1 MKKRK
6 FSALMLSIILAAAS
20 VGFAAAAEKTAT
32 DTISAGQSAAKDV
45 IDKATQT
52 VGDLIES
59 LWSTDTT
66 AENTSAASASW
77 TSGKLK
83 AAKVDLTKV
92 ASASYDK
99 LRLSW
104 EPLSGVDGY
113 QIYRATAKSGKYA
126 KIATVKG
133 AARASYTDTGRTC
146 GTRYYYKLRAYKKIG
161 GKTVYSKYS
170 AILSAYAKP
179 AKVKVTDAYA
189 PINSV
194 LSIAVS
200 FTTVRG
206 ATDYEVQL
214 NQIKKN
220 GKETGFR
227 SYTYNDEGVK
237 RTFTTYKQWLAKL
250 KKQYP
255 SGYVTRAYMENGKH
269 LTEKMTVEEFAE
281 TSLKKNQA
289 SIELVQDDSI
299 YEFRVRAYRKVN
311 GRKVYGSW
319 SEPYT
324 LKETLNLDEIH
335 AALRQYAIDYA
346 AKNEPRW
353 HYEDRPGGNPQ
364 NSNYYSDGEWAG
376 FSIYSKQEQVIERLK
391 PTIARYIGQVVEQG
405 GSETGFIYISRV
417 APGDWQDAFN
427 KSDSPYTYYKGFML
441 W

>member
-6 FSALMLSIILAAAS
+6 LSALMLSIILAAAS

-45 IDKATQT
+45 IDKTAQT
-52 VGDLIES
+52 VGDLIDS
-59 LWSTDTT
+59 LWSTGT
-66 AENTSAASASW
+66 AADQNASTSW
-77 TSGKLK
+77 TSSKLK
-83 AAKVDLTKV
+83 AAKVDFTKV

-113 QIYRATAKSGKYA
+113 QIYRATSKSGKYA

-133 AARASYTDTGRTC
+133 ASSATYTDTGRTC

-189 PINSV
+189 PHTAVSAID
-194 LSIAVS
+194 VS

-206 ATDYEVQL
+206 ATDYEAQI

-227 SYTYNDEGVK
+227 SYTYNEEGVK
-237 RTFTTYKQWLAKL
+237 WTFETYKQRLAKM
-250 KKQYP
+250 KKMYP
-255 SGYVTRAYMENGKH
+255 SGYVTKTYMENGKVI
-269 LTEKMTVEEFAE
+269 EKKMTVEKFTE
-281 TSLKKNQA
+281 TMIGKNQA
-289 SIELVQDDSI
+289 GIELVQDDSI

-324 LKETLNLDEIH
+324 LKETLNLDEIFKE
-335 AALRQYAIDYA
+335 LRQYMIDYA
-346 AKNEPRW
+346 AKHEPRW

-376 FSIYSKQEQVIERLK
+376 FSIYSKQEEV
-391 PTIARYIGQVVEQG
+391 IARYKKSIEVYLSQVVDQG
-405 GSETGFIYISRV
+405 GSETGFLYISRV
-417 APGDWQDAFN
+417 APGDWEDAFQ
-427 KSDSPYTYYKGFML
+427 KSEGPETYYKGFFL

>member
-1 MKKRK
+1 MKKNWIWRR
-6 FSALMLSIILAAAS
+6 MLGMAIGVCMTAGAWGAA
-20 VGFAAAAEKTAT
+20 FAADEITVCPEESPLT
-32 DTISAGQSAAKDV
+32 VISADDGENAA
-45 IDKATQT
+45 
-52 VGDLIES
+52 
-59 LWSTDTT
+59 
-66 AENTSAASASW
+66 W
-77 TSGKLK
+77 TSSKLK
-83 AAKVDLTKV
+83 AAQVDFTKV

-113 QIYRATAKSGKYA
+113 QIYRATSKSGKYA

-133 AARASYTDTGRTC
+133 ASSATYTDTGRTC

-170 AILSAYAKP
+170 TILSAYAKP

-189 PINSV
+189 PSNSTV
-194 LSIAVS
+194 TIAVS

-206 ATDYEVQL
+206 ATDYEAQI
-214 NQIKKN
+214 NQIKN

-227 SYTYNDEGVK
+227 SYTYNEEGRK
-237 RTFTTYKQWLAKL
+237 CTLETYKQCLAKM
-250 KKQYP
+250 KKMYP
-255 SGYVTRAYMENGKH
+255 SGYVTRTYVENGKVI
-269 LTEKMTVEEFAE
+269 EKKMTVEKFTE
-281 TSLKKNQA
+281 TMVGKNQVET
-289 SIELVQDDSI
+289 ELVQDDSI

-311 GRKVYGSW
+311 GRKVYGAW

-376 FSIYSKQEQVIERLK
+376 FSIYSKQETVIAGLK
-391 PTIARYIGQVVEQG
+391 PVIARYIGQVVEQG

-427 KSDSPYTYYKGFML
+427 KSEGPETYYKGFML

>member
-1 MKKRK
+1 MKKNWIWRR
-6 FSALMLSIILAAAS
+6 LLGLAIGACMTAGAWGAA
-20 VGFAAAAEKTAT
+20 FAADEITVCPEESPLT
-32 DTISAGQSAAKDV
+32 VVSADDG
-45 IDKATQT
+45 
-52 VGDLIES
+52 
-59 LWSTDTT
+59 
-66 AENTSAASASW
+66 ENTAW
-77 TSGKLK
+77 TSSKLK
-83 AAKVDLTKV
+83 AAKVDFTKV

-113 QIYRATAKSGKYA
+113 QIYRATSKSGKYA
-126 KIATVKG
+126 KIATVKD
-133 AARASYTDTGRTC
+133 ASSATYTDTGRTC

-189 PINSV
+189 PGNSTV
-194 LSIAVS
+194 TIAVN

-206 ATDYEVQL
+206 ATDYEAQI

-227 SYTYNDEGVK
+227 NYTYDEDGK
-237 RTFTTYKQWLAKL
+237 KSSFSTYKQRLAML

-255 SGYVTRAYMENGKH
+255 SGYVTRSYMENGKVIDQ
-269 LTEKMTVEEFAE
+269 KMTVAKFTE
-281 TSLKKNQA
+281 TLIGKDQVK
-289 SIELVQDDSI
+289 IDMVQDDSI

-311 GRKVYGSW
+311 GRKVYGAW

-324 LKETLNLDEIH
+324 MKETLNLDEIH

-376 FSIYSKQEQVIERLK
+376 FSIYSKQEQVIEKLE

-405 GSETGFIYISRV
+405 GSETGFIYLSRV

-427 KSDSPYTYYKGFML
+427 KSEGPETYYKGFML

>member
-1 MKKRK
+1 MKKNRIWRR
-6 FSALMLSIILAAAS
+6 LLGLAIGACMTAGAWGAA
-20 VGFAAAAEKTAT
+20 FAADEITVCPEESPLT
-32 DTISAGQSAAKDV
+32 VVSADDG
-45 IDKATQT
+45 
-52 VGDLIES
+52 
-59 LWSTDTT
+59 
-66 AENTSAASASW
+66 ENTAW
-77 TSGKLK
+77 TSGRLK
-83 AAKVDLTKV
+83 AAKVDFTKV
-92 ASASYDK
+92 TSASYDK

-113 QIYRATAKSGKYA
+113 QIYRATSKSGKYA

-133 AARASYTDTGRTC
+133 ASSATYTDTGRTC
-146 GTRYYYKLRAYKKIG
+146 GTRFYYKLRAYKKIG

-189 PINSV
+189 PENSMV
-194 LSIAVS
+194 TIAVN

-206 ATDYEVQL
+206 ATDYEAQI

-237 RTFTTYKQWLAKL
+237 RTFGTYKQRLAML

-255 SGYVTRAYMENGKH
+255 SGYATIAYMENGKH
-269 LTEKMTVEEFAE
+269 LSKKVTVAE
-281 TSLKKNQA
+281 LAATMIAKNQVA
-289 SIELVQDDSI
+289 IELVQDDSI

-324 LKETLNLDEIH
+324 LKETLNLDEIFKE
-335 AALRQYAIDYA
+335 LRQYAIDYA

-353 HYEDRPGGNPQ
+353 HYDDSRTETPREA
-364 NSNYYSDGEWAG
+364 NYYSDGEWTG
-376 FSIYSKQEQVIERLK
+376 FSIYSKQEKVIEKLK

-405 GSETGFIYISRV
+405 GSETGFIYLSRV

-427 KSDSPYTYYKGFML
+427 KSEGPETYYKGFML

>member
-1 MKKRK
+1 MKKNWIWRR
-6 FSALMLSIILAAAS
+6 MLGMAIGVCMTAGAWGVA
-20 VGFAAAAEKTAT
+20 FAADEITVCPEESPLT
-32 DTISAGQSAAKDV
+32 VVSADDG
-45 IDKATQT
+45 
-52 VGDLIES
+52 
-59 LWSTDTT
+59 
-66 AENTSAASASW
+66 ENTSW
-77 TSGKLK
+77 TSSKLK
-83 AAKVDLTKV
+83 AAKVDFTKV

-113 QIYRATAKSGKYA
+113 QIYRATSKSGKYA

-133 AARASYTDTGRTC
+133 ASSATYTDTGRTC

-170 AILSAYAKP
+170 SILSAYAKP

-189 PINSV
+189 PDASV
-194 LSIAVS
+194 SAIAVN
-200 FTTVRG
+200 FKTVRG
-206 ATDYEVQL
+206 ATDYEAQV

-237 RTFTTYKQWLAKL
+237 RTFGTYKQRLAML
-250 KKQYP
+250 KKEYP
-255 SGYVTRAYMENGKH
+255 SGYTTMEIKENGQYITK
-269 LTEKMTVEEFAE
+269 KVTVAE
-281 TSLKKNQA
+281 LAATMIPPDHAQ
-289 SIELVQDDSI
+289 IELVQDESI

-353 HYEDRPGGNPQ
+353 HYDDSRTETPREA
-364 NSNYYSDGEWAG
+364 NYYVDGEWPG
-376 FSIYSKQEQVIERLK
+376 VSIYAKKEDILK
-391 PTIARYIGQVVEQG
+391 LYQSYIRDYIDQVVKQG
-405 GSETGFIYISRV
+405 GSDEGYIYLSRI
-417 APGDWQDAFN
+417 APGDWEDAFIR
-427 KSDSPYTYYKGFML
+427 SDSPYTYYKGFML

>member
-1 MKKRK
+1 MKKNRIWRR
-6 FSALMLSIILAAAS
+6 LLGLAIGACMTAGAWG
-20 VGFAAAAEKTAT
+20 VAFAADEITVCPEESPLT
-32 DTISAGQSAAKDV
+32 VISADDG
-45 IDKATQT
+45 
-52 VGDLIES
+52 
-59 LWSTDTT
+59 
-66 AENTSAASASW
+66 ENTAW
-77 TSGKLK
+77 TSSKLK

-113 QIYRATAKSGKYA
+113 QIYRATSKSGKYA

-133 AARASYTDTGRTC
+133 ASGATYTDTGRTC

-170 AILSAYAKP
+170 SILSACAKP

-189 PINSV
+189 PHTAVSAID
-194 LSIAVS
+194 VS

-227 SYTYNDEGVK
+227 SYTYNDEGQK
-237 RTFTTYKQWLAKL
+237 WTFETYKQRLAKM
-250 KKQYP
+250 KKMYP
-255 SGYVTRAYMENGKH
+255 SGYVTKTYMENGEVIEK
-269 LTEKMTVEEFAE
+269 KMTVEKFTE
-281 TSLKKNQA
+281 TMIGKNQA
-289 SIELVQDDSI
+289 GIELVQDDSI

-311 GRKVYGSW
+311 GRMLYGSW

-324 LKETLNLDEIH
+324 LKETVDIDEVFKE
-335 AALRQYAIDYA
+335 LRQYAIDYA

-353 HYEDRPGGNPQ
+353 HYEERPGGNPQ
-364 NSNYYSDGEWAG
+364 NSNYYTDGEFPG
-376 FSIYSKQEQVIERLK
+376 VSIY
-391 PTIARYIGQVVEQG
+391 
-405 GSETGFIYISRV
+405 
-417 APGDWQDAFN
+417 
-427 KSDSPYTYYKGFML
+427 
-441 W
+441 

>member
-1 MKKRK
+1 MKKNRIWRR
-6 FSALMLSIILAAAS
+6 LLGLAIGACMTAGAWGAA
-20 VGFAAAAEKTAT
+20 FAADEITVCPEESPLTVVSAE
-32 DTISAGQSAAKDV
+32 DG
-45 IDKATQT
+45 
-52 VGDLIES
+52 
-59 LWSTDTT
+59 
-66 AENTSAASASW
+66 ENTSW

-83 AAKVDLTKV
+83 AAKVGFTKV

-113 QIYRATAKSGKYA
+113 QIYRATSKSGKYA

-133 AARASYTDTGRTC
+133 ASSATYTDTGRTC

-170 AILSAYAKP
+170 TVLSAYAKP

-189 PINSV
+189 PDGATT
-194 LSIAVS
+194 SIAVS

-206 ATDYEVQL
+206 ATDYEAQI

-237 RTFTTYKQWLAKL
+237 RTFTTYKQWLAML
-250 KKQYP
+250 KKQHP
-255 SGYVTRAYMENGKH
+255 SGYVSLSVKENGKYVS
-269 LTEKMTVEEFAE
+269 KKVPVAEFAE
-281 TSLKKNQA
+281 TALKKNQA
-289 SIELVQDDSI
+289 DIELVQDDSI

-324 LKETLNLDEIH
+324 MKETVNIDEVFQE
-335 AALRQYAIDYA
+335 LRQYAIDYA
-346 AKNEPRW
+346 TKNEPRW

-364 NSNYYSDGEWAG
+364 NSNYYTDGEFPG
-376 FSIYSKQEQVIERLK
+376 VSIYSKKEDILK
-391 PTIARYIGQVVEQG
+391 LYQSYIADYIRQVVKQG
-405 GSETGFIYISRV
+405 GSDSGLLYVSRV
-417 APGDWQDAFN
+417 APGDWQDAFQ
-427 KSDSPYTYYKGFML
+427 KSEGPETYYKGFML

>member
-1 MKKRK
+1 MKKNRIWRR
-6 FSALMLSIILAAAS
+6 LLGLAIGACMTAGAWGAA
-20 VGFAAAAEKTAT
+20 FAADEITVCPEESPLT
-32 DTISAGQSAAKDV
+32 VVSADDG
-45 IDKATQT
+45 
-52 VGDLIES
+52 
-59 LWSTDTT
+59 
-66 AENTSAASASW
+66 ENTAW
-77 TSGKLK
+77 TSSKLK
-83 AAKVDLTKV
+83 AAKVGFTKV

-133 AARASYTDTGRTC
+133 ASSASYTDTGRTC

-170 AILSAYAKP
+170 TILSAYAKP

-189 PINSV
+189 PGTAV
-194 LSIAVS
+194 VSIAVS

-227 SYTYNDEGVK
+227 SYTYNNEGNK
-237 RTFTTYKQWLAKL
+237 RVFKTYKQLLAIF
-250 KKQYP
+250 KKQHP
-255 SGYVTRAYMENGKH
+255 SGYVTKTYMENGKVI
-269 LTEKMTVEEFAE
+269 EKKMTVAEFTKTILA
-281 TSLKKNQA
+281 TNQA
-289 SIELVQDDSI
+289 EIELVQDDSI

-311 GRKVYGSW
+311 GRKVYGAW

-324 LKETLNLDEIH
+324 MKETVNIDEVFKE
-335 AALRQYAIDYA
+335 LRQYAIDYA

-353 HYEDRPGGNPQ
+353 HYDDSRTETPREA
-364 NSNYYSDGEWAG
+364 NYYVDGEFPG
-376 FSIYSKQEQVIERLK
+376 VSIYAKKEDILRLYQS
-391 PTIARYIGQVVEQG
+391 YIKDYIDQVVEQG
-405 GSETGFIYISRV
+405 GSDEGFIYISRV

>member
-1 MKKRK
+1 MKKNWIWRR
-6 FSALMLSIILAAAS
+6 MLGMAIGVCMTAGAWGVA
-20 VGFAAAAEKTAT
+20 FAADEITVCPEESPLT
-32 DTISAGQSAAKDV
+32 VVSADDG
-45 IDKATQT
+45 
-52 VGDLIES
+52 
-59 LWSTDTT
+59 
-66 AENTSAASASW
+66 ENTSW
-77 TSGKLK
+77 TSSKLK
-83 AAKVDLTKV
+83 AAKVDFTKV

-113 QIYRATAKSGKYA
+113 QIYRATSKSGKYA

-133 AARASYTDTGRTC
+133 ASSATYTDTGRTC

-170 AILSAYAKP
+170 TILSAYAKP

-189 PINSV
+189 PSTSV
-194 LSIAVS
+194 SAIAVN

-206 ATDYEVQL
+206 ATDYEAQV

-237 RTFTTYKQWLAKL
+237 RTFGTYKQRLAML
-250 KKQYP
+250 KKEYP
-255 SGYVTRAYMENGKH
+255 SGYTTMEIKENGQYITK
-269 LTEKMTVEEFAE
+269 KVTVAE
-281 TSLKKNQA
+281 LAATMIPPDHAQ
-289 SIELVQDDSI
+289 IELVQDESI

-353 HYEDRPGGNPQ
+353 HYDDSRTETPREA
-364 NSNYYSDGEWAG
+364 NYYVDGEWPG
-376 FSIYSKQEQVIERLK
+376 VSIYAKKEDILK
-391 PTIARYIGQVVEQG
+391 LYQSYIRDYIDQVVKQG
-405 GSETGFIYISRV
+405 GSDEGYIYLSRI
-417 APGDWQDAFN
+417 APGDWEDAFIR
-427 KSDSPYTYYKGFML
+427 SDSPYTYYKGFML

>member
-1 MKKRK
+1 MKKNFR
-6 FSALMLSIILAAAS
+6 LLLAAVLTSAMIAS
-20 VGFAAAAEKTAT
+20 AMPAMAQTESVNQNGE
-32 DTISAGQSAAKDV
+32 DEIMLISADSASSAA
-45 IDKATQT
+45 
-52 VGDLIES
+52 
-59 LWSTDTT
+59 
-66 AENTSAASASW
+66 W
-77 TSGKLK
+77 TSSKLK
-83 AAKVDLTKV
+83 AAQVDFTKV

-113 QIYRATAKSGKYA
+113 QIYRATSKSGKYA

-133 AARASYTDTGRTC
+133 ASSATYTNTGRTC

-170 AILSAYAKP
+170 TILSAYAKP

-189 PINSV
+189 PHTAISA
-194 LSIAVS
+194 IDVS

-206 ATDYEVQL
+206 ATDYEAQV

-227 SYTYNDEGVK
+227 NYTYNDEGK
-237 RTFTTYKQWLAKL
+237 KWTFETYKQRLAKM
-250 KKQYP
+250 KKMYP
-255 SGYVTRAYMENGKH
+255 SGYVTKTYMENGEVIEK
-269 LTEKMTVEEFAE
+269 KMTVEKFTE
-281 TSLKKNQA
+281 TMIGKNQA
-289 SIELVQDDSI
+289 GIELVQDDSI

-311 GRKVYGSW
+311 GRKVYGAW

-324 LKETLNLDEIH
+324 MKETVNIDEVYQE
-335 AALRQYAIDYA
+335 LRQYAIDYA

-364 NSNYYSDGEWAG
+364 NSNYYTDGEFPG
-376 FSIYSKQEQVIERLK
+376 VSIYSKKEDILKLYQSYIED
-391 PTIARYIGQVVEQG
+391 YIRQVVKQG
-405 GSETGFIYISRV
+405 GSDSGLLYVSRV

-427 KSDSPYTYYKGFML
+427 KSERPYTFYKGFML

>member
-1 MKKRK
+1 MKKNWMWRR
-6 FSALMLSIILAAAS
+6 MLGMAIGVCMTAGAWGVA
-20 VGFAAAAEKTAT
+20 FAADEITVCPEESPLTVVSADDGENAA
-32 DTISAGQSAAKDV
+32 
-45 IDKATQT
+45 
-52 VGDLIES
+52 
-59 LWSTDTT
+59 
-66 AENTSAASASW
+66 W
-77 TSGKLK
+77 TSSKLK
-83 AAKVDLTKV
+83 AAQVDFTKV

-104 EPLSGVDGY
+104 EPMSGVDGY

-133 AARASYTDTGRTC
+133 ASSATYTDTGRTC

-170 AILSAYAKP
+170 TILSAYAKP

-189 PINSV
+189 PSTSV
-194 LSIAVS
+194 SAIDVS

-206 ATDYEVQL
+206 ATDYEVQI

-227 SYTYNDEGVK
+227 SYTYNDEGQK
-237 RTFTTYKQWLAKL
+237 WTFETYKQCLAKM
-250 KKQYP
+250 KKKYP
-255 SGYVTRAYMENGKH
+255 SGYVTRTYMENGKVID
-269 LTEKMTVEEFAE
+269 EKMTVEKFTE
-281 TSLKKNQA
+281 TLIGKNQA
-289 SIELVQDDSI
+289 GIELVQDDSI

-324 LKETLNLDEIH
+324 LKETVDIDEVFKE
-335 AALRQYAIDYA
+335 LRQYAIDYA

-353 HYEDRPGGNPQ
+353 HYDDSRTETPREA
-364 NSNYYSDGEWAG
+364 NYYVDGEWPGVSVYAKKED
-376 FSIYSKQEQVIERLK
+376 ILK
-391 PTIARYIGQVVEQG
+391 LYQSYIRAYIDQVVEQG
-405 GSETGFIYISRV
+405 GSDEGFIYLSRV

-427 KSDSPYTYYKGFML
+427 KNDNPYTFYKGFML

>member
-1 MKKRK
+1 MKKNRIWRR
-6 FSALMLSIILAAAS
+6 LLGLAIGACMTAGAWGAA
-20 VGFAAAAEKTAT
+20 FAADEITVCPEESPLT
-32 DTISAGQSAAKDV
+32 VVSADDG
-45 IDKATQT
+45 
-52 VGDLIES
+52 
-59 LWSTDTT
+59 
-66 AENTSAASASW
+66 ENTAW
-77 TSGKLK
+77 TSGRLK
-83 AAKVDLTKV
+83 AAKVDFTKV
-92 ASASYDK
+92 TSASYDK

-113 QIYRATAKSGKYA
+113 QIYRATSKSGKYA

-133 AARASYTDTGRTC
+133 ASSATYTDTGRTC
-146 GTRYYYKLRAYKKIG
+146 GTRFYYKLRAYKKIG

-189 PINSV
+189 PENSMV
-194 LSIAVS
+194 TIAVN

-206 ATDYEVQL
+206 ATDYEAQI

-237 RTFTTYKQWLAKL
+237 RTFGTYKQRLAML

-255 SGYVTRAYMENGKH
+255 SGYATIAYMENGKH
-269 LTEKMTVEEFAE
+269 LSKKVTVAE
-281 TSLKKNQA
+281 LAATMIAKNQVA
-289 SIELVQDDSI
+289 IELVQDDSI

-324 LKETLNLDEIH
+324 LKETLNLDEIFKE
-335 AALRQYAIDYA
+335 LRQYAIDYA

-353 HYEDRPGGNPQ
+353 HYDDSRTETPREA
-364 NSNYYSDGEWAG
+364 NYYSDGEWPG
-376 FSIYSKQEQVIERLK
+376 FSIYSKQDEVIAGYKKSIEVYLS
-391 PTIARYIGQVVEQG
+391 QVVKQG
-405 GSETGFIYISRV
+405 GSETGYLYLFRV
-417 APGDWQDAFN
+417 APGEQQDAFT
-427 KSDSPYTYYKGFML
+427 KSERPYTYYKGFFL

>member
-1 MKKRK
+1 MRGKR
-6 FSALMLSIILAAAS
+6 FLLTM
-20 VGFAAAAEKTAT
+20 
-32 DTISAGQSAAKDV
+32 TIAVAMV
-45 IDKATQT
+45 I
-52 VGDLIES
+52 
-59 LWSTDTT
+59 
-66 AENTSAASASW
+66 TSAASAMAETAERVNQNQEDEIMLISADPASSASW
-77 TSGKLK
+77 TSSKLK
-83 AAKVDLTKV
+83 AAKVDFTKV
-92 ASASYDK
+92 TSARYDK

-104 EPLSGVDGY
+104 EPMSGVDGY

-133 AARASYTDTGRTC
+133 ASSATYTDTGRTC

-170 AILSAYAKP
+170 TVLSAYAKP

-189 PINSV
+189 PSNSV
-194 LSIAVS
+194 ETIAVS

-206 ATDYEVQL
+206 ATDYEAQI
-214 NQIKKN
+214 NQIKN

-227 SYTYNDEGVK
+227 NYTYDEDGK
-237 RTFTTYKQWLAKL
+237 KSNFSTYKQRLAML

-255 SGYVTRAYMENGKH
+255 SGYVTRSYMENGKVIDQ
-269 LTEKMTVEEFAE
+269 KMTVEKFAE
-281 TSLKKNQA
+281 TLIGKDQVK
-289 SIELVQDDSI
+289 IDMVQDDSI

-324 LKETLNLDEIH
+324 LKETLNLDEIFKE
-335 AALRQYAIDYA
+335 LRQYMIDYA

-353 HYEDRPGGNPQ
+353 HYDDSRTEAPWEA
-364 NSNYYSDGEWAG
+364 NYYSDGEWPG
-376 FSIYSKQEQVIERLK
+376 FSIYSKQENVIAGYK
-391 PTIARYIGQVVEQG
+391 PAIEIYLSQVVEQG
-405 GSETGFIYISRV
+405 GSDTGYLYLFRV

-427 KSDSPYTYYKGFML
+427 KSEGPETYYKGFFL

>member
-45 IDKATQT
+45 IDKTAQT
-52 VGDLIES
+52 VGDLIDS
-59 LWSTDTT
+59 LWSTGT
-66 AENTSAASASW
+66 AADQNASTAW
-77 TSGKLK
+77 TSSKLK
-83 AAKVDLTKV
+83 AAKVDFTKV

-113 QIYRATAKSGKYA
+113 QIYRATSKSGKYA

-133 AARASYTDTGRTC
+133 AASASYTDTGRTC

-161 GKTVYSKYS
+161 RKTVYSKYS
-170 AILSAYAKP
+170 TVLSAYAKP

-189 PINSV
+189 PDGATI
-194 LSIAVS
+194 SISVS

-206 ATDYEVQL
+206 ATDYEVQI

-227 SYTYNDEGVK
+227 NYTYNVEGVK
-237 RTFTTYKQWLAKL
+237 RTFTTYKQWLAML
-250 KKQYP
+250 KKQHP
-255 SGYVTRAYMENGKH
+255 SGYVSSVHMENGKIISK
-269 LTEKMTVEEFAE
+269 KMTVEEFAE

-289 SIELVQDDSI
+289 GIELVQDDSI

-311 GRKVYGSW
+311 GRKVYGAW

-324 LKETLNLDEIH
+324 LKETLNVDEIFKE
-335 AALRQYAIDYA
+335 LRQYMIDYA
-346 AKNEPRW
+346 AKHEPRW

-376 FSIYSKQEQVIERLK
+376 FSIYSKQDEVIAGYKKSIEVYLS
-391 PTIARYIGQVVEQG
+391 QVVEQG
-405 GSETGFIYISRV
+405 GSETGFLYISRV
-417 APGDWQDAFN
+417 APGDWEDAFQ
-427 KSDSPYTYYKGFML
+427 KSEGPETYYKGFFL

>member
-1 MKKRK
+1 MKKKNFRLLLAAVLTTVMLA
-6 FSALMLSIILAAAS
+6 SAMPAMAQTESVSQNGEDEIMLISADPAAAS
-20 VGFAAAAEKTAT
+20 VK
-32 DTISAGQSAAKDV
+32 
-45 IDKATQT
+45 
-52 VGDLIES
+52 
-59 LWSTDTT
+59 
-66 AENTSAASASW
+66 W
-77 TSGKLK
+77 TSSKLK
-83 AAKVDLTKV
+83 AAKVDFTKV

-104 EPLSGVDGY
+104 EPMSGVDGY
-113 QIYRATAKSGKYA
+113 QIYRATSKSGKYA

-133 AARASYTDTGRTC
+133 ASNATYTNTGRTC

-189 PINSV
+189 PDTSV
-194 LSIAVS
+194 SAIAVN
-200 FTTVRG
+200 FKTVRG
-206 ATDYEVQL
+206 ATDYEAQV

-237 RTFTTYKQWLAKL
+237 RTFGTYKQRLAML

-255 SGYVTRAYMENGKH
+255 SGYVIKTNMENGKVI
-269 LTEKMTVEEFAE
+269 EKKMTVAEFAE
-281 TSLKKNQA
+281 TLIAKNQVA
-289 SIELVQDDSI
+289 IELVQDDSI

-324 LKETLNLDEIH
+324 MKETVNIDEVFKE
-335 AALRQYAIDYA
+335 LRQYAIDYA

-353 HYEDRPGGNPQ
+353 HYDDSRTETPREA
-364 NSNYYSDGEWAG
+364 NYYSDGEWPG
-376 FSIYSKQEQVIERLK
+376 VSIYAKKEDILK
-391 PTIARYIGQVVEQG
+391 LYQSYIRDYIDQVVEQG
-405 GSETGFIYISRV
+405 GSETGLIYLSRV

>member
-1 MKKRK
+1 MKKNRIWRR
-6 FSALMLSIILAAAS
+6 LLGLAIGACMTAGAWGAA
-20 VGFAAAAEKTAT
+20 FAADEITVCPEESPLTVVSAE
-32 DTISAGQSAAKDV
+32 DG
-45 IDKATQT
+45 
-52 VGDLIES
+52 
-59 LWSTDTT
+59 
-66 AENTSAASASW
+66 ENTSW

-83 AAKVDLTKV
+83 AAKVGFTKV

-113 QIYRATAKSGKYA
+113 QIYRATSKSGKYA

-133 AARASYTDTGRTC
+133 ASSASYTDTGRTC

-161 GKTVYSKYS
+161 RKTVYSKYS
-170 AILSAYAKP
+170 TILSAYAKP

-227 SYTYNDEGVK
+227 SYTYNNEGVK
-237 RTFTTYKQWLAKL
+237 RTFKTYKQWLAVL
-250 KKQYP
+250 KKQHP
-255 SGYVTRAYMENGKH
+255 SGYVSSVYMENGKIISK
-269 LTEKMTVEEFAE
+269 KMTVEEFAE

-289 SIELVQDDSI
+289 DIELVQDDSI

-311 GRKVYGSW
+311 GRKVYGAW

-353 HYEDRPGGNPQ
+353 HYDDSRTETPREA
-364 NSNYYSDGEWAG
+364 NYYSDGEWAG

-405 GSETGFIYISRV
+405 GSEAGYIYISRV
-417 APGDWQDAFN
+417 APGDWEDAFIR
-427 KSDSPYTYYKGFML
+427 SERPYTFYKGFML

>member
-1 MKKRK
+1 MKKKNFRLLLAAVLTTVMLA
-6 FSALMLSIILAAAS
+6 SAMPAMAQTESVSQNGEDEIMLISADPAAAS
-20 VGFAAAAEKTAT
+20 VK
-32 DTISAGQSAAKDV
+32 
-45 IDKATQT
+45 
-52 VGDLIES
+52 
-59 LWSTDTT
+59 
-66 AENTSAASASW
+66 W
-77 TSGKLK
+77 TSSKLK
-83 AAKVDLTKV
+83 AAKVDFTKV

-104 EPLSGVDGY
+104 EPMSGVDGY
-113 QIYRATAKSGKYA
+113 QIYRATSKSGKYA

-133 AARASYTDTGRTC
+133 ASNATYTNTGRTC

-189 PINSV
+189 PSDSMV
-194 LSIAVS
+194 TIAVS

-206 ATDYEVQL
+206 ATDYEAQI

-227 SYTYNDEGVK
+227 SYTYNDEGK
-237 RTFTTYKQWLAKL
+237 KTTFTTYKQWLALL
-250 KKQYP
+250 KKMHP
-255 SGYVTRAYMENGKH
+255 SGYVSLSVKENGKYVS
-269 LTEKMTVEEFAE
+269 KKVPVAEFAE

-289 SIELVQDDSI
+289 EIELVQDDSI

-364 NSNYYSDGEWAG
+364 NSNYYSDGDWGG
-376 FSIYSKQEQVIERLK
+376 FSIYSKQERVIAGYK
-391 PTIARYIGQVVEQG
+391 PTIERYIGQVVEQG
-405 GSETGFIYISRV
+405 GSETGLIYISRV
-417 APGDWQDAFN
+417 APGEQEDAFN
-427 KSDSPYTYYKGFML
+427 KSERPYTFYRCFML

>member
-1 MKKRK
+1 MKKNRIWRR
-6 FSALMLSIILAAAS
+6 LLGLAIGACMTAGAWGAA
-20 VGFAAAAEKTAT
+20 FAADEITVCPEESPLT
-32 DTISAGQSAAKDV
+32 VVSAD
-45 IDKATQT
+45 DR
-52 VGDLIES
+52 
-59 LWSTDTT
+59 
-66 AENTSAASASW
+66 ENTAW
-77 TSGKLK
+77 TSSKLK
-83 AAKVDLTKV
+83 AAQVDFTKV
-92 ASASYDK
+92 TSASYDK

-113 QIYRATAKSGKYA
+113 QIYRATSKSGKYA

-133 AARASYTDTGRTC
+133 ASGASYTDTGRTC

-189 PINSV
+189 PSTSV
-194 LSIAVS
+194 VTIAVN

-206 ATDYEVQL
+206 ATDYEAQI

-227 SYTYNDEGVK
+227 NYTYDEDGKK
-237 RTFTTYKQWLAKL
+237 RSFSTYKQRLAML

-255 SGYVTRAYMENGKH
+255 SGYVTKAYMENGKH
-269 LTEKMTVEEFAE
+269 LTKKMPVAEFTE
-281 TSLKKNQA
+281 TLIGKNQVK
-289 SIELVQDDSI
+289 IDMVQDDSI
-299 YEFRVRAYRKVN
+299 YEFRVRAYRSVN
-311 GRKVYGSW
+311 GRKVYGAW

-324 LKETLNLDEIH
+324 LKETLNVDEIFKE
-335 AALRQYAIDYA
+335 LRQYMIDYA
-346 AKNEPRW
+346 AKHEPRW

-376 FSIYSKQEQVIERLK
+376 FSIYSKQDEVIAGYKKSIEVYLS
-391 PTIARYIGQVVEQG
+391 QVVEQG
-405 GSETGFIYISRV
+405 GSETGFLYISRV
-417 APGDWQDAFN
+417 APGDWEDAFQ
-427 KSDSPYTYYKGFML
+427 KSEGPETYYKGFFL

>member
-1 MKKRK
+1 MKKKNFR
-6 FSALMLSIILAAAS
+6 LLLAAVLTSAMIAS
-20 VGFAAAAEKTAT
+20 AMPAMAQTESVNQNGE
-32 DTISAGQSAAKDV
+32 DEIMLISADPASSAA
-45 IDKATQT
+45 
-52 VGDLIES
+52 
-59 LWSTDTT
+59 
-66 AENTSAASASW
+66 W
-77 TSGKLK
+77 TSSKLK
-83 AAKVDLTKV
+83 AAQVDFTKV

-113 QIYRATAKSGKYA
+113 QIYRATSKSGKYA

-133 AARASYTDTGRTC
+133 ASSATYTDTGRTC

-170 AILSAYAKP
+170 TVLSAYAKP

-189 PINSV
+189 PHTAVSAID
-194 LSIAVS
+194 VS

-206 ATDYEVQL
+206 ATDYEAQV

-227 SYTYNDEGVK
+227 NYTYNDEGK
-237 RTFTTYKQWLAKL
+237 KWTFETYKQRLAKM
-250 KKQYP
+250 KKMYP
-255 SGYVTRAYMENGKH
+255 SGYVTKTYMENGEVIEK
-269 LTEKMTVEEFAE
+269 KMTVEKFTE
-281 TSLKKNQA
+281 TMIGKNQA
-289 SIELVQDDSI
+289 GIELVQDDSI

-311 GRKVYGSW
+311 GRKVYGAW

-324 LKETLNLDEIH
+324 MKETVNIDEVYQE
-335 AALRQYAIDYA
+335 LRQYAIDYA

-364 NSNYYSDGEWAG
+364 NSNYYTDGEFPG
-376 FSIYSKQEQVIERLK
+376 VSIYSKKEDILK
-391 PTIARYIGQVVEQG
+391 LYQSYIADYIRQVVKQG
-405 GSETGFIYISRV
+405 GSDSGLLYVSRV

-427 KSDSPYTYYKGFML
+427 KSERPYTFYKGFML